1 MKPEII
7 DDFLTVE
14 EHEKIKDIM
23 TSTSFEWYYS
33 KEVNTYDDD
42 NYFTHMFYD
51 HHRFIK
57 SQHFDLVT
65 PILKKINPDLLVRV
79 KGNMYMKSVELKQH
93 APHVDYKFKHYG
105 AIYSINSCDGYTYIG
120 EEKYQSKAN
129 RLLIFDPSVEHGSST
144 TTDEKHRININ
155 FNLVKF

>member
-42 NYFTHMFYD
+42 NYFTHMFYEPSFYQKSTF
-51 HHRFIK
+51 RFSNTNTK
-57 SQHFDLVT
+57 ED
-65 PILKKINPDLLVRV
+65 
-79 KGNMYMKSVELKQH
+79 
-93 APHVDYKFKHYG
+93 
-105 AIYSINSCDGYTYIG
+105 
-120 EEKYQSKAN
+120 
-129 RLLIFDPSVEHGSST
+129 
-144 TTDEKHRININ
+144 
-155 FNLVKF
+155 